1 VKRAARA
8 GLGEHLVLGLG
19 LLWKRWAVPLGRW
32 RTGGTRPGDRAIRTA
47 CLAGAG
53 LAVIG
58 VLHAAWPLLFA
69 AAFAVVAAA
78 LRAATRHVTER
89 PAEAAADVPLP
100 AAQDVDQEQSADP
113 TPDQFLG
120 LLHRVIGTAGGVHLR
135 TLAAALTEQY
145 GGTWEIAEVRRL
157 CEAAGQATRPV
168 VRAPGAG
175 PTVGIHRE
183 DLLPLPQPPAPAPG
197 GTVVV
202 AGQPTTTG
210 PTTAA
215 PTTPTTPITTV
226 IGGVRVTTAA
236 DPGNPHRHTV
246 RVTDTARRR
255 RP

>member
-32 RTGGTRPGDRAIRTA
+32 RTSGTRPGDRAIRTT
-47 CLAGAG
+47 CLVFAGG
-53 LAVIG
+53 AVLGI
-58 VLHAAWPLLFA
+58 LHAAWQLLMVA
-69 AAFAVVAAA
+69 ALAVIVAA
-78 LRAATRHVTER
+78 LRTATRHVNGQPPAAPVNLAQP
-89 PAEAAADVPLP
+89 PAED
-100 AAQDVDQEQSADP
+100 DDQEQPADP
-113 TPDQFLG
+113 APHEFLT

-145 GGTWEIAEVRRL
+145 GGAWEIADVRRL
-157 CEAAGQATRPV
+157 CEAAGQPTRPT
-168 VRAPGAG
+168 VRAPGGG
-175 PTVGIHRE
+175 PTVGVYRE

-197 GTVVV
+197 TPVVV

-226 IGGVRVTTAA
+226 IGGVRVTTTA

-246 RVTDTARRR
+246 RVSDAARRR